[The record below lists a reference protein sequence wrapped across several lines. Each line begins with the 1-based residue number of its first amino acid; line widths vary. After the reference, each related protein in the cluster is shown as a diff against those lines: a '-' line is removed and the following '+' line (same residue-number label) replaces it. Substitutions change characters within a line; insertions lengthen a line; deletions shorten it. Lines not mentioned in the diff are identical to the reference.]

1 MERVLTKV
9 KHRAELQAAS
19 EEDQPR
25 LRALQEVSNVQDP
38 RRVDN
43 KSAKQR
49 KCGYCKQVGSGHNKA
64 SCPQRAKDMAAAEAA
79 SAATSTR
86 CRRRGARSWSRSL
99 TGLGGWGL
107 VIGTRQPAAESRG
120 GRADEGMRVRKP
132 ATVKTY

>member
-49 KCGYCKQVGSGHNKA
+49 RCGYCKQVGSGHNKA
-64 SCPQRAKDMAAAEAA
+64 SCPQRAKETWRQQKQHRPRLNALP
-79 SAATSTR
+79 TR
-86 CRRRGARSWSRSL
+86 SPELEQEPDDGLLL
-99 TGLGGWGL
+99 TGLGGWGFRTCRL
-107 VIGTRQPAAESRG
+107 GTQQPAAESRH
-120 GRADEGMRVRKP
+120 
-132 ATVKTY
+132 